1 MCQKSQFYAEGEFSA
16 LPNDTYT
23 HVVFYIIEI
32 SVCDWVY
39 KNSELTL
46 ESN

>member
-16 LPNDTYT
+16 L
-23 HVVFYIIEI
+23 VFDIIEI